1 MKAWIIDRHGDP
13 SVFAEAEIPTPEVKA
28 GHVLIEVAAT
38 SVNPIDTKLRQNP
51 APFGPALPAVLHGDV
66 AGTVVAVG
74 SGVSGF
80 KPGDAVYGCAGGVK
94 GHGGALA
101 AFMLADAR
109 LLAPKPKNLSMAE
122 AAALPLVAITA
133 WEGLMDRAN
142 LRAGQSVL
150 IHGAGGGVGHVAAQI
165 AKSVG
170 AAVVGTGSRPETLA
184 AIRALGVTAADYKAN
199 TNADLVKMH
208 TGGRGFDVVFDVTG
222 GDALAATAEAVR
234 TGGQVVSIAGFGRVN
249 MTSLFVKGV
258 SIHFVFMIIPML
270 SGQGRE
276 HHGEI
281 MRKVARLA
289 EEGKLKPHLDVERF
303 TFAQV
308 GDAHRRLES
317 GKAVGKVVIT
327 R

>member
-13 SVFAEAEIPTPEVKA
+13 SVFKETEIEKPAIRA

-51 APFGPALPAVLHGDV
+51 APFAPALPAVLHGDV
-66 AGTVVAVG
+66 AGIVVAVG
-74 SGVSGF
+74 EGVGTF
-80 KPGDAVYGCAGGVK
+80 KPGDAVFGCAGGVK
-94 GHGGALA
+94 GQGGALA
-101 AFMLADAR
+101 DFMLADAR
-109 LLAPKPKNLSMAE
+109 LLAPKPQSLSMAE

-142 LRAGQSVL
+142 LRAGQSAL
-150 IHGAGGGVGHVAAQI
+150 MHGAGGGVGHVAAQI
-165 AKSVG
+165 AKAAG

-184 AIRALGVTAADYKAN
+184 AIGGLGVTAADYKAMSG
-199 TNADLVKMH
+199 ADLVKAH

-234 TGGQVVSIAGFGRVN
+234 STGQVVSIAGFGRVN
-249 MTSLFVKGV
+249 LTGLFVKGV
-258 SIHFVFMIIPML
+258 SVHFVFMIIPML

-276 HHGEI
+276 RHGEI
-281 MRKVARLA
+281 LRMVGRLA
-289 EEGKLKPHLDVERF
+289 DDGRLKPLLDSEGF

-308 GDAHRRLES
+308 ADAHRRLES
-317 GKAVGKVVIT
+317 GQAVGKVVLT